1 MFAHPLFGL
10 GPTAPEVRT
19 LYLQNLVRTASIG
32 VYQAERQHPQRVR
45 LNLALRVVPPAQPLA
60 DELSQVL
67 DYAQL
72 RQTVLHLLDSRHW
85 GLQET
90 LCDAIATLALSLP
103 GVQAVYVSLGKL
115 DAVDDCEAVGCELLR
130 VRP

>member
-1 MFAHPLFGL
+1 MFAHPLFSL
-10 GPTAPEVRT
+10 GPTGPEVRT
-19 LYLQNLVRTASIG
+19 LYLQDLVRLASIG
-32 VYQAERQHPQRVR
+32 VYPAERQHPQRVR
-45 LNLALRVVPPAQPLA
+45 LNLALRVVPPAHPLA

-72 RQTVLHLLDSRHW
+72 RQTVVQLIDSRHW

-90 LCDAIATLALSLP
+90 LCDALATLALSLP
-103 GVQAVYVSLGKL
+103 GVQAVYVALGKL
-115 DAVDDCEAVGCELLR
+115 DAADDCQAVGCELLR